1 MRINGSEILIN
12 TLIDEGV
19 DIIFGYPGG
28 AVLNIYDAIYKN
40 ENRIK
45 HVLSCHEQG
54 AAHAADGYSR
64 ATGKVGV
71 CLATSGPGATNLVTG
86 IATAYMD
93 SVPMVAI
100 TGNVTTPLL
109 GRDSFQEVDIVGITM
124 PVTKHNFIVRDVE
137 ELQETIRKAFYIAKE
152 GRPGPVLIDIPKD
165 ITAKLCEYES
175 KAPIEVKK
183 EYKFVTDKALANFAE
198 FINKAKKP
206 LIFAG
211 GGVISSGA
219 TEILKELALK
229 INAPV
234 TTSLMAM
241 GAFPGDHELYTG
253 MIGMHGTKASNL
265 LATKAD
271 LIIAIGTRFSDR
283 VVGSRDHIK
292 NAKIIQIDIDPAELD
307 KNIKTDAN
315 IVGDVKYTLEKLI
328 DFIDEKRNDQWLELM
343 REYKALKAHKEDN
356 DNLTP
361 ELLFSSLY
369 NNFGEELVM
378 TTEVGQHQMWAAL
391 HYTFL
396 TPRTLITS
404 GGLGTMGYGLGASIG
419 AQLGLPHKKVVNIAG
434 DGSFSMNAIELAT
447 AVSNRVPVVII
458 ILNNGCLGMVRQW
471 QNFFYES
478 RYSYTTL
485 NRGTDYVKL
494 AEAYGAK
501 GFRVTEP
508 SQLNEVLEKSFNS
521 EVPVVID
528 YVINIDKKVF
538 PMVAPGA
545 PIDDI
550 ISEA

>member
-292 NAKIIQIDIDPAELD
+292 NAKVIQIDIDPAELD

-328 DFIDEKRNDQWLELM
+328 DLIDEKRNDQWLDLM

-356 DNLTP
+356 ENLTP

-369 NNFGEELVM
+369 NSFGEELVM

-396 TPRTLITS
+396 RPRTLITS

-419 AQLGLPHKKVVNIAG
+419 AKLGLPHKKVVNIAG

-447 AVSNRVPVVII
+447 AVSNRVPVIII

-508 SQLNEVLEKSFNS
+508 SQLNEVLDKSFNS